1 MFFMKIA
8 KFFIMISKLF
18 SSTLFPFFIPSE
30 KWNIHQNLTLF
41 LRLCPFFRT
50 PSCFT
55 SEINLFLSR
64 DPESSSWI
72 LFLLLV
78 FYNLNL
84 VLNIPSTNF
93 LVKNSPF
100 FLFLFFLF
108 LCLVFE
114 AGFLSTIALAAWNSP
129 GCPLKLIEIHPP
141 LKMGIQGVQH
151 QCIARNTPFF

>member
-1 MFFMKIA
+1 MKFA
-8 KFFIMISKLF
+8 KFRIIISKLF
-18 SSTLFPFFIPSE
+18 SSTLFPFSVPSE

-41 LRLCPFFRT
+41 LRLCPFFRI
-50 PSCFT
+50 PSCFI
-55 SEINLFLSR
+55 SEIYLVLSR

-78 FYNLNL
+78 FYNLKL

-100 FLFLFFLF
+100 LFSFSFLF

-114 AGFLSTIALAAWNSP
+114 AEFLSTMALAAWNSP
-129 GCPLKLIEIHPP
+129 GCPFKPIEIYPP
-141 LKMGIQGVQH
+141 LSVGIQGVQH
-151 QCIARNTPFF
+151 HCIARNTPFF